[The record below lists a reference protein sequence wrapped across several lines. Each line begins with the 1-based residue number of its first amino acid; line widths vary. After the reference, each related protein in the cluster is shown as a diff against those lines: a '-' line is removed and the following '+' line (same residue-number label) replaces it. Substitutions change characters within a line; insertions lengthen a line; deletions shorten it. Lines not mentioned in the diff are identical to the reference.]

1 MRAPKHVLALLT
13 LLSLGASAQTGGIP
27 ALPASDRPVSVP
39 AGPAPLPESPPAEAP
54 PLVLPFTGNLD
65 FTPAPV
71 PAVTLPCA
79 GKAPGTLALPDAARP
94 AGVTGRLGF
103 YAAEY
108 NPKTLRPLR
117 AVALDPGGVYPLA
130 SAFKMTVLH
139 SLLRGVDDGRFK
151 LSDRLSTSGA
161 ARSLGGYS
169 RGSNTLLTLARRMI
183 QGSENTA
190 ADLLAQH
197 VGLARIQA
205 DLERAGAAQ
214 TRIQF
219 TTKAWWSVQ
228 AGLVPA
234 LFPTG
239 RLLASAQRYSD
250 LPAAERLNVVR
261 QVLNTVKGVRADV
274 LGRQLEEYFHGPEY
288 DPDLEL
294 YVQNTS
300 TPQEYACLNATLFRS
315 GLTPASS
322 RVFRSLMAT
331 GQDHPPLTGPPFRF
345 WGGKPGSGGHLL
357 TLTGYAETATGRV
370 VAYAYFNDRSDTYD
384 DALMERQIPA
394 ADAWIRAQV
403 LAMLAR

>member
-1 MRAPKHVLALLT
+1 MRTAQHFLALLT
-13 LLSLGASAQTGGIP
+13 LLSLDASARTGNIP
-27 ALPASDRPVSVP
+27 ALPASNQPVSVP
-39 AGPAPLPESPPAEAP
+39 AEPEPLPAEAP
-54 PLVLPFTGNLD
+54 TPVLPFTDELD

-71 PAVTLPCA
+71 PAVTMPCA
-79 GKAPGTLALPDAARP
+79 GEAPGTLALPDAARP

-108 NPKTLRPLR
+108 DPRTLRPLK
-117 AVALDPGGVYPLA
+117 AVALDPGRVYPLA
-130 SAFKMTVLH
+130 SAFKTTVLH

-151 LSDRLSTSGA
+151 LGNRLSTTGA

-169 RGSNTLLTLARRMI
+169 RGSNTLLTLAGRMI
-183 QGSENTA
+183 HDSENTA

-214 TRIQF
+214 TRVQF

-234 LFPTG
+234 LFPKG
-239 RLLASAQRYSD
+239 RLLASAQRFAD
-250 LPAAERLNVVR
+250 LPAADRLNVVR
-261 QVLNTVKGVRADV
+261 QVLSTVKGVNAKTLDHD
-274 LGRQLEEYFHGPEY
+274 LEAYFHGPEY

-294 YVQNTS
+294 YLQNTS
-300 TPQEYACLNATLFRS
+300 TPQEYACLNATLFRG
-315 GLTPASS
+315 GLSAASS
-322 RVFRSLMAT
+322 RVFRTLMAT
-331 GQDHPPLTGPPFRF
+331 GQDHPPLTGPQFRF

-384 DALMERQIPA
+384 SVLMERQIPA
-394 ADAWIRAQV
+394 ADAWIKAQV
-403 LAMLAR
+403 LAMMGR